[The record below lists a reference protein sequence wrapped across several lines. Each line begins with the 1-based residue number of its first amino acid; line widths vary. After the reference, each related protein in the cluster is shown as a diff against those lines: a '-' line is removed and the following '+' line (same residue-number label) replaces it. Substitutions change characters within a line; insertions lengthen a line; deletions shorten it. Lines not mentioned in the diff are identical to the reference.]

1 MRCLAVLRTFPVRD
15 STLGFLLIVPILV
28 LVLGLIAY
36 PFLYGI
42 YLSLC
47 TKFVGYEAKFSGL
60 KNYIKLFYDG
70 FFRMTVRNTLVY
82 TAGAVSFKLI
92 IGMIMG
98 LLLQQ
103 RIRGLNFF
111 RGVLL
116 LPWVAPYVVTSL
128 AWLWMY
134 DALNGVINLSLMK
147 LGIIRGPIPWLSHP
161 SLAMYSVISVNIWRG
176 FPFFGVAVLAGLQNI
191 PRTLYEAAEVDGA
204 SYFRKFIHVTLP
216 GLKIPLIIATLLSTI
231 WTFNDFANV
240 FIMTRGG
247 PGGATQIFATL
258 SYELGFEGLR
268 WSEAVAVSLYPL
280 PAFAFIIMLLS
291 RYLRRE

>member
-1 MRCLAVLRTFPVRD
+1 MKLRGGLRRFLGRD
-15 STLGFLLIVPILV
+15 SMIGFLFVIPILIFI
-28 LVLGLIAY
+28 LGLIAY

-47 TKFVGYEAKFSGL
+47 TKFVGYPSKFCGL
-60 KNYIKLFYDG
+60 DNYVKLFYDG
-70 FFRMTVRNTLVY
+70 FFRRTVWNTIVY
-82 TAGAVSFKLI
+82 TSSAVIFKLI
-92 IGMIMG
+92 LGMIMA
-98 LLLQQ
+98 L
-103 RIRGLNFF
+103 ILNEKLRAMNFH

-116 LPWVAPYVVTSL
+116 LPWIAPYVVTSL

-134 DALNGVINLSLMK
+134 DALRGIINLGLIEM
-147 LGIIRGPIPWLSHP
+147 GIIRIPIPWLSHP
-161 SLAMYSVISVNIWRG
+161 QLAMFSVTSVNIWRG
-176 FPFFGVAVLAGLQNI
+176 FPFFGAMILAGLQNI

-204 SYFRKFIHVTLP
+204 TPFRKFIYITLP
-216 GLKIPLIIATLLSTI
+216 GLKHVIIVATLLSTI

-258 SYELGFEGLR
+258 SYEIGFGGLR
-268 WSEAVAVSLYPL
+268 WSEAIAVSLYPL
-280 PAFAFIIMLLS
+280 PFFGIIIILLS

>member
-1 MRCLAVLRTFPVRD
+1 MRD
-15 STLGFLLIVPILV
+15 STLGFLLIIPILV

-60 KNYIKLFYDG
+60 KNYIKLVHDG
-70 FFRMTVRNTLVY
+70 FFRRTVRNTLVY
-82 TAGAVSFKLI
+82 TIGAVSFKLI

-103 RIRGLNFF
+103 RIRGLNFY

-134 DALNGVINLSLMK
+134 DAMNGVINLSLMK
-147 LGIIRGPIPWLSHP
+147 LGIINTPVPWLSHP

-204 SYFRKFIHVTLP
+204 SSVRKFIHVTLP
-216 GLKIPLIIATLLSTI
+216 GLKIPLIIVTLLSTI

-258 SYELGFEGLR
+258 SYEMGFEGLR

-280 PAFAFIIMLLS
+280 PAFAFIIILLS
-291 RYLRRE
+291 RYLRSE